1 MGFSH
6 PATSPLLVFT
16 QVKLIPEFLESC
28 GCLLTA
34 RDTGVIKIELLA
46 SSCWESTS
54 QVVFSLKSTDFPL
67 FASTLFFLQLIWP
80 ILFFLKEVILL
91 FKKGGNQKSTIRI
104 LI

>member
-1 MGFSH
+1 MGLSH
-6 PATSPLLVFT
+6 PAISPLLVFT
-16 QVKLIPEFLESC
+16 QVLIPEFLESC

-46 SSCWESTS
+46 SSCWESTLAGG
-54 QVVFSLKSTDFPL
+54 VLPKINRFPFICIHIIL
-67 FASTLFFLQLIWP
+67 FAAYMANFI
-80 ILFFLKEVILL
+80 FLKEVILL